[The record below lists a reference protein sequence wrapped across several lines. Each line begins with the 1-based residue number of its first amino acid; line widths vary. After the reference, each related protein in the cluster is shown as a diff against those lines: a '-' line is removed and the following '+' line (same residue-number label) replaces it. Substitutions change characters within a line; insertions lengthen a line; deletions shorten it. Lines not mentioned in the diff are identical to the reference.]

1 MNKYSVILSGNAIEA
16 YLFTI
21 SQETHQKAKELD
33 LSDINTLIEL
43 NLEDK
48 TEASIIVCGLLDND
62 DSVFISVYDESNELI
77 YENEISKI
85 KSEIFEFVPKDELYL
100 ITEDRINGDIL
111 RFEFHDEEF
120 NIENLELAMTFV
132 GYHYIIT
139 TVKWRED
146 FLEVHRDYLDYQL
159 VSSETYLI

>member
-21 SQETHQKAKELD
+21 SQETHQKVKELD

-43 NLEDK
+43 DLEDK

-62 DSVFISVYDESNELI
+62 DSVFISVYDESDELI

-85 KSEIFEFVPKDELYL
+85 KSEIFEFIPKDELYL

-111 RFEFHDEEF
+111 RFEFYDEEF
-120 NIENLELAMTFV
+120 IQKLRLTDF
-132 GYHYIIT
+132 T
-139 TVKWRED
+139 TD
-146 FLEVHRDYLDYQL
+146 
-159 VSSETYLI
+159 

>member
-1 MNKYSVILSGNAIEA
+1 M
-16 YLFTI
+16 
-21 SQETHQKAKELD
+21 
-33 LSDINTLIEL
+33 
-43 NLEDK
+43 
-48 TEASIIVCGLLDND
+48 CGLLDND

-111 RFEFHDEEF
+111 RFEFYDEEF

>member
-21 SQETHQKAKELD
+21 SQETHQKVKELD

-43 NLEDK
+43 DLEDK

-62 DSVFISVYDESNELI
+62 DSVFISVYDESDELI

-85 KSEIFEFVPKDELYL
+85 KSEIFEFIPKDELYL

-111 RFEFHDEEF
+111 RFEFYDEEF

-146 FLEVHRDYLDYQL
+146 FLEVNRDYLDYQL